1 MSSLMPVLDLTT
13 DVATTGALT
22 KNLVAAGAE
31 NFIATLSDDGTN
43 KVTLG
48 AAGTVYIS
56 GSAAI
61 T

>member
-43 KVTLG
+43 KVG
-48 AAGTVYIS
+48 AAGTVSIS